1 MKNLKTNNGFAL
13 LITLILLIVL
23 SLLGVAA
30 LNTSVQEV
38 RISANYQES
47 IVDLSWAEA
56 GVEAARREIAISPDP
71 EVSQWDCT
79 TEEKTGI
86 VGSVDDPKATFCV
99 SLVRTEIDNST
110 TSSGSGVDPSL
121 RTKIFYYRIDSR
133 VTRNGQ
139 VVKWAQSLEQIA
151 RLSM

>member
-1 MKNLKTNNGFAL
+1 MNKFSDNKGFAL

-23 SLLGVAA
+23 LLLGVAA

-38 RISANYQES
+38 RIAGNYQES

-71 EVSQWDCT
+71 EVSQWDCSS
-79 TEEKTGI
+79 EEKIGVVGP
-86 VGSVDDPKATFCV
+86 VGSPKATFCV
-99 SLVRTEIDNST
+99 SLVKTEIDNSS
-110 TSSGSGVDPSL
+110 TSTGSGVDPSM
-121 RTKIFYYRIDSR
+121 RTKIFYYRIDSK
-133 VTRNGQ
+133 VERNGQ

>member
-1 MKNLKTNNGFAL
+1 MKNLKADKGFAL
-13 LITLILLIVL
+13 LITMILLIVL

-38 RISANYQES
+38 RISSNYQES
-47 IVDLSWAEA
+47 ILDLSWVEA

-79 TEEKTGI
+79 SEEKTGK
-86 VGSVDDPKATFCV
+86 VGPVDNPKATFCV
-99 SLVRTEIDNST
+99 SLVRTVLDNSA
-110 TSSGSGVDPSL
+110 TSTGSGVDPSL

-133 VTRNGQ
+133 VTRDGQ

-151 RLSM
+151 RLSL